1 VIRGITHRWIGAGIA
16 VGIGISATCGG
27 GCGRSGGGE
36 QPVARPPR
44 PTTFYVEGG
53 AIRDPSGRSV
63 VMRGVNLAGA
73 HKQKPY
79 VSDFQPA
86 DYARIKNDWGMNA
99 LRFLVSWAGL
109 EPTRGVYD
117 ETYLGEIEQRIGW
130 ARDAGLLVVLDMH
143 QDLFGE
149 GFLGGDG
156 APRWTCDESR
166 YAAFKPT
173 TPWFFGS
180 LDPNVG
186 ACFDAL
192 WTNGDVR
199 GHLVEAWRQL
209 AVRLAKYDN
218 VLGFDPINEPFW
230 GTASLSTFEAERL
243 APFYGEVTNAVR
255 SVAPGWLVFA
265 EPSAARNLGFGSTF
279 PKLPYEGVVYA
290 PHAYDPSAESGNGFD
305 PGHRDAMLQ
314 KLTDMRDEASAM
326 GAGLFIGEYGGD
338 SSKPGIAEYMTAA
351 FDGAGAVGASTTY
364 WAYDKNEVG
373 YGLLHDDGSEKKEL
387 ADVLTRPYPQRVA
400 GKVISYAFD
409 AKMQTATIQ
418 WEPDATVDTP
428 TEIAVPV
435 RVFPGG
441 VVVDCGGCT
450 VEEGP
455 GTVRLRTQPPGNP
468 VVITIRGR

>member
-1 VIRGITHRWIGAGIA
+1 MIRGITHRCAGVAIA
-16 VGIGISATCGG
+16 VSIGILAACGS
-27 GCGRSGGGE
+27 GCGHSGSD
-36 QPVARPPR
+36 QAVVRPPR
-44 PTTFYVEGG
+44 PTTYYVEGG

-63 VMRGVNLAGA
+63 VMRGVNLAGT

-117 ETYLGEIEQRIGW
+117 QTYLGEIEQRIGW
-130 ARDAGLLVVLDMH
+130 AHDAGLLVVLDMH

-156 APRWTCDESR
+156 APRWTCDEAR

-186 ACFDAL
+186 ACFDSL

-199 GHLVEAWRQL
+199 SHLVEAWRQL
-209 AVRLAKYDN
+209 AMRLAKYDN

-230 GTASLSTFEAERL
+230 GTASLQTFEASLL

-255 SVAPGWLVFA
+255 GVAPAWLVFA

-279 PKLPYEGVVYA
+279 PKLPFDGVVYS

-305 PGHRDAMLQ
+305 PSHRDVMLQ
-314 KLTDMRDEASAM
+314 KISDMRDEASTM
-326 GAGLFIGEYGGD
+326 GASLFIGEYGGD
-338 SSKPGIAEYMTAA
+338 SAKPGIVEYMTAA
-351 FDGAGAVGASTTY
+351 YDGAGAVGASTTY
-364 WAYDKNEVG
+364 WAYDKKDDG

-400 GKVISYAFD
+400 GKLLSYAFD
-409 AKMQTATIQ
+409 PSMQTATIR
-418 WEPDATVDTP
+418 WEPDATVTAA

-435 RVFPGG
+435 RLFPRG
-441 VVVDCGGCT
+441 VIVDCGGCT
-450 VEEGP
+450 VEEEP
-455 GTVRLRTQPPGNP
+455 GTVRLRTSPPGNP
-468 VVITIRGR
+468 VVVTIRGR

>member
-1 VIRGITHRWIGAGIA
+1 MIRGITHRCAGVAIA
-16 VGIGISATCGG
+16 VSIGILAACGS
-27 GCGRSGGGE
+27 GCGHSGSD
-36 QPVARPPR
+36 QAVVRPPR
-44 PTTFYVEGG
+44 PTTYYVEGG

-63 VMRGVNLAGA
+63 VMRGVNLAGT

-117 ETYLGEIEQRIGW
+117 QTYLGEIEQRIGW
-130 ARDAGLLVVLDMH
+130 AHDAGLLVVLDMH

-156 APRWTCDESR
+156 APRWTCDEAR

-186 ACFDAL
+186 ACFDSL

-199 GHLVEAWRQL
+199 SHLVEAWHQL
-209 AVRLAKYDN
+209 AMRLAKYDN

-230 GTASLSTFEAERL
+230 GTASLQTFEASLL

-255 SVAPGWLVFA
+255 GVAPAWLVFA

-279 PKLPYEGVVYA
+279 PKLPFDGVVYS

-305 PGHRDAMLQ
+305 PSHRDVMLQ
-314 KLTDMRDEASAM
+314 KISDMRDEASTM
-326 GAGLFIGEYGGD
+326 GASLFIGEYGGD
-338 SSKPGIAEYMTAA
+338 SAKPGIVEYMTAA
-351 FDGAGAVGASTTY
+351 YDGAGAVGASTTY
-364 WAYDKNEVG
+364 WAYDKKDDG

-400 GKVISYAFD
+400 GKLLSYAFD
-409 AKMQTATIQ
+409 PSMQTATIR
-418 WEPDATVDTP
+418 WEPDATVTAA

-435 RVFPGG
+435 RLFPRG
-441 VVVDCGGCT
+441 VIVDCGGCT
-450 VEEGP
+450 VEEEP
-455 GTVRLRTQPPGNP
+455 GTVRLRTSPPGNP
-468 VVITIRGR
+468 VVVTIRGR